1 MQVFIRHSLTIGS
14 TGLLLSLLSSYG
26 TLAQNSSC
34 TNFWVNPKTGIQE
47 CLDGR
52 ANSVPAT
59 QNQGQ
64 NQAGTVSSDSVNQS
78 YTNQQFD
85 TLPPDQ
91 LRPRMPIDSV
101 KAPASAPQFD
111 TLPPDQLRPRMPTDS
126 VKAPASAPPNLGT
139 INGNAGAV
147 RGSD

>member
-1 MQVFIRHSLTIGS
+1 MQVKASNEFSSLMRNKMQVFVRQSLTIGS

-34 TNFWVNPKTGIQE
+34 TNFGVNPKTGIQE
-47 CLDGR
+47 CLDSR
-52 ANSVPAT
+52 TNSIPAT

-64 NQAGTVSSDSVNQS
+64 NQAGTVSSTVSSDTVNQS

-85 TLPPDQ
+85 TLPPNQ
-91 LRPRMPIDSV
+91 LRPRMPRVSV
-101 KAPASAPQFD
+101 Q
-111 TLPPDQLRPRMPTDS
+111 PP
-126 VKAPASAPPNLGT
+126 VNVPPNLGT